1 MFKQYL
7 IVGCIMALSYVT
19 FFLIYLV
26 TEEDAVFN
34 YRDILIMFVV
44 IPVLL
49 LLFYPLALT
58 LLSYLIILLLNTF

>member
-1 MFKQYL
+1 MFKYYL
-7 IVGCIMALSYVT
+7 TVGCIMALSYVT

-44 IPVLL
+44 IPILL

-58 LLSYLIILLLNTF
+58 LLSYLIILLLNTL

>member
-1 MFKQYL
+1 MFKYYL
-7 IVGCIMALSYVT
+7 TVGCIMALSYVA

-58 LLSYLIILLLNTF
+58 LLSYLIILLLNLL